1 MKHEPFLYR
10 HPVFTGEEL
19 AGYLATRGEVG
30 ARGKEAFLAYYTRVG
45 RVVRVRRGLYAV
57 IPPGAASK
65 TFPVD
70 PFLVAAKLTPD
81 SILSHHTALEFHGNA
96 YSVWNHLIYAACR
109 PIEMFAF
116 RSQVFRGTRFPTAL
130 LRSGTKNFG
139 VLERERM
146 GVGVSVT
153 SVERT
158 MVDVLHRPDL
168 SGGWEEIWR
177 SLESVEY
184 FHVDKVVEYTLL
196 LDNATTAAKVGFYL
210 DQHREGLMVEDQHLT
225 ALRERRSRQPHYLDR
240 NHRHS
245 GSLVADWNLVVPNDV
260 LNRSWGNVL

>member
-45 RVVRVRRGLYAV
+45 RVVRIRRGLYAV
-57 IPPGAASK
+57 IPPGAASE

-96 YSVWNHLIYAACR
+96 YSVWKHLIYAACR
-109 PIEMFAF
+109 PIETFAF

-130 LRSGTKNFG
+130 LRSGKKSLG

-146 GVGVSVT
+146 GVGVLVT
-153 SVERT
+153 SMERT
-158 MVDVLHRPDL
+158 MVDILHRPDL

-177 SLESVEY
+177 SLEAVEY

-210 DQHREGLMVEDQHLT
+210 DQHREDLLVEDQHLT
-225 ALRERRSRQPHYLDR
+225 ALRMRRSRQPHYLDR

-245 GSLVADWNLVVPNDV
+245 GSLVANWNLVVPNDV
-260 LNRSWGNVL
+260 LNKSWGDVL

>member
-30 ARGKEAFLAYYTRVG
+30 ARGKEAFLAYYTRVD
-45 RVVRVRRGLYAV
+45 RVVRIRRGLYAV
-57 IPPGAASK
+57 IPPGAACE

-70 PFLVAAKLTPD
+70 PFLVTAKLTRD

-96 YSVWNHLIYAACR
+96 YSVWKHLIYTARR
-109 PIEMFAF
+109 PIETFAF
-116 RSQVFRGTRFPTAL
+116 RSQEFRGTSFPTAL
-130 LRSGTKNFG
+130 LRSGTQCFG

-146 GVGVSVT
+146 GVRVSVT
-153 SVERT
+153 SLERT
-158 MVDVLHRPDL
+158 MVDVLHRPAL

-184 FHVDKVVEYTLL
+184 FHIDKIVEYTLL
-196 LDNATTAAKVGFYL
+196 MDNATTAAKVGFYL
-210 DQHREGLMVEDQHLT
+210 DQHREDLMVEDQHLA

-240 NHRHS
+240 NQRHS
-245 GSLVADWNLVVPNDV
+245 GILVGDWNLVVPKDV
-260 LNRSWGNVL
+260 LDKSWGEVL

>member
-10 HPVFTGEEL
+10 HPVFRGEEL
-19 AGYLATRGEVG
+19 AGYLASRGAAG
-30 ARGKEAFLAYYTRVG
+30 ARGKEAFLAHYTRVG

-70 PFLVAAKLTPD
+70 PFLIAAKLTSD

-96 YSVWNHLIYAACR
+96 YSIWTHLIYTACR
-109 PIEMFAF
+109 PPATFAF
-116 RSQVFRGTRFPTAL
+116 RSQSFQGTTCPKAL
-130 LRSGTKNFG
+130 LRSGTKHFG

-146 GVGVSVT
+146 GIRVSVT
-153 SVERT
+153 SLERT
-158 MVDVLHRPDL
+158 MVDVFHRPRL

-184 FHVDKVVEYTLL
+184 FHVDKVLEYTLL
-196 LDNATTAAKVGFYL
+196 MGNASTAAKVGFYL
-210 DQHREGLMVEDQHLT
+210 DQHREALMVEKHHLS
-225 ALRERRSRQPHYLDR
+225 ALREVRSKQPHYLDR
-240 NHRHS
+240 NRRD
-245 GSLVADWNLVVPNDV
+245 GRLVADWNLIVPYEVLDKSWGDV
-260 LNRSWGNVL
+260 L